1 VGNDAV
7 TLAATNVTNNS
18 IVLLVGTS
26 GADTLRGGI
35 GNDTLTGLA
44 GIDTFMVDSGTDTIT
59 DLGNGGAEVLIVASG
74 ATANAKITNV
84 WTATASTL
92 NNGTAN
98 ITTNGLAVNLSAV
111 TTGANGFTVTNT
123 GVASTLNLASI
134 TSPCYLYLQA
144 PTTNGTAIWIAEGT
158 TGVVFT
164 QLAPGDITFMSYG
177 QDAYPAADIQAY
189 TPGSTATLNY
199 FIGEKA

>member
-1 VGNDAV
+1 MS
-7 TLAATNVTNNS
+7 TLKTTLKVESTDLFPTPVSFTQVNNNS
-18 IVLLVGTS
+18 VNGTFSGFNQVVCGTVG
-26 GADTLRGGI
+26 I
-35 GNDTLTGLA
+35 
-44 GIDTFMVDSGTDTIT
+44 
-59 DLGNGGAEVLIVASG
+59 
-74 ATANAKITNV
+74 
-84 WTATASTL
+84 ASTL
-92 NNGTAN
+92 N
-98 ITTNGLAVNLSAV
+98 I
-111 TTGANGFTVTNT
+111 
-123 GVASTLNLASI
+123 ASI

-158 TGVVFT
+158 TGVVFA